1 MDQNKRTKFL
11 RELFGWWE
19 QNKRILPWRE
29 TKDPYK
35 IMVSEFML
43 QQTQVNRVI
52 DKYNIFVKKYSNLES
67 LAKSKKIDL
76 LKLWQGLGY
85 NRRALWLKDAA
96 IEILK
101 MGRFPSD
108 KEELIKLKGIG
119 EYTSRAIPIFAF
131 NKDYAA
137 VDTNIKKILLSE
149 KRLMS
154 LLKLI

>member
-11 RELFGWWE
+11 SELFGWWE

-67 LAKSKKIDL
+67 LAKSKKIDF
-76 LKLWQGLGY
+76 
-85 NRRALWLKDAA
+85 RA
-96 IEILK
+96 EIN
-101 MGRFPSD
+101 F
-108 KEELIKLKGIG
+108 LICGGCFDCGDSMRSESLSGD
-119 EYTSRAIPIFAF
+119 EST
-131 NKDYAA
+131 
-137 VDTNIKKILLSE
+137 IKSG
-149 KRLMS
+149 
-154 LLKLI
+154 